1 MIISDFICINDSTRT
16 LYNVYRGDVLVDII
30 VKDYQTQ
37 DPKLISYAT
46 RLLNRLMDTN
56 GYVERIT
63 PWYEESAQQIWLY
76 VDVQIGAQDY
86 PDRL

>member
-1 MIISDFICINDSTRT
+1 MIISDFIRINDSTRT
-16 LYNVYRGDVLVDII
+16 LYNVYRGDVLLDII
-30 VKDYQTQ
+30 VKDYLTQ
-37 DPKLISYAT
+37 DPKLIPYAT
-46 RLLNRLMDTN
+46 RRLNRLMDTN